1 MSLLSFYIHVYC
13 VCLFVCLLR
22 HSSAVK
28 TINKQRYVTL
38 GSLLTR
44 CIYVGICL
52 AHGRD
57 GSLPSHGLA
66 GPVLPK
72 DAVFHL
78 DFDERSCRED
88 TVLSQG

>member
-1 MSLLSFYIHVYC
+1 MG
-13 VCLFVCLLR
+13 R
-22 HSSAVK
+22 
-28 TINKQRYVTL
+28 
-38 GSLLTR
+38 
-44 CIYVGICL
+44 IYVGFCL

-78 DFDERSCRED
+78 DFNERSRGKD
-88 TVLSQG
+88 TVLS

>member
-1 MSLLSFYIHVYC
+1 M
-13 VCLFVCLLR
+13 
-22 HSSAVK
+22 
-28 TINKQRYVTL
+28 
-38 GSLLTR
+38 G
-44 CIYVGICL
+44 CIYVGFCL

-78 DFDERSCRED
+78 DFNERSRGKD
-88 TVLSQG
+88 TVLS